1 MFGVLPALRPEFNP
15 PPMEPAM
22 RKLILSVLS
31 LIITT
36 GLALAASVTLVSF
49 DGKELKV
56 KDGDKETTYKVTD
69 KTVFK
74 AGDKDVPLEAATKM
88 LMNPKAAGKLKMDI
102 TTDGDKVTE
111 VKLAGKKKAN

>member
-1 MFGVLPALRPEFNP
+1 
-15 PPMEPAM
+15 M
-22 RKLILSVLS
+22 RKLIVSALS
-31 LIITT
+31 LILTA
-36 GLALAASVTLVSF
+36 GLVLAASVTLVSF

-74 AGDKDVPLEAATKM
+74 AGDKDVPADMATKM
-88 LMNPKAAGKLKMDI
+88 LGGEKAKGKKLEI

-111 VKLAGKKKAN
+111 VKMAGKKAK

>member
-1 MFGVLPALRPEFNP
+1 
-15 PPMEPAM
+15 M
-22 RKLILSVLS
+22 RKIVLSALS
-31 LIITT
+31 LILTA
-36 GLALAASVTLVSF
+36 GLVLAASVTLVSF

-74 AGDKDVPLEAATKM
+74 AGDKDATLEQATKM
-88 LMNPKAAGKLKMDI
+88 LSNPKAAGKAKLDI

-111 VKLAGKKKAN
+111 VKLPMGKKKAAN

>member
-1 MFGVLPALRPEFNP
+1 
-15 PPMEPAM
+15 M
-22 RKLILSVLS
+22 RKIVLSALS
-31 LIITT
+31 LILTA
-36 GLALAASVTLVSF
+36 GLVLAATVNLVSF

-74 AGDKDVPLEAATKM
+74 AGDKDVPLDAATKR
-88 LMNPKAAGKLKMDI
+88 LSSDKAKGSKLEI

-111 VKLAGKKKAN
+111 VKMAAGKKKDKN